1 MLACID
7 IECNRMAS
15 RTLLLLLT
23 LTMILIAQP
32 FSAAPVIRTTRV
44 IWADGRSEDIHVDVA
59 RKYLVSAPRAEYPY
73 EARLKRLTGVGLFEL
88 RIDKAGTVK
97 GITIIKSTGHQLLDQ
112 AAMRGFIQWRFK
124 PGIFRKA
131 YEPVVFATVP

>member
-1 MLACID
+1 MIA
-7 IECNRMAS
+7 

-32 FSAAPVIRTTRV
+32 CSAAPEIRTTRV
-44 IWADGRSEDIHVDVA
+44 IWADGRSEDIPFDVA
-59 RKYLVSAPRAEYPY
+59 RKYLLSGPHPEYPY
-73 EARLKRLTGVGLFEL
+73 EARMKRMTGIGLFEL

-97 GITIIKSTGHQLLDQ
+97 GIVITKSTGHQLLDQ

-124 PGIFRKA
+124 PGAFRKT
-131 YEPVVFATVP
+131 YQPVAFTLSHNDA